1 VTSNTSFLACRG
13 RLLAGFAVKPGAVT
27 PISGEKVSPVTNP
40 LIRNL
45 GRHDRLSEEEKRVL
59 EDAIA
64 HTKTVNRGEDMVR
77 EGDRPKE
84 SLLLLEGFAARY
96 KMTESGRRQITSIH
110 IPGDFVD
117 LHGYLL
123 KVMDHAVLALTSC
136 RMGIVPHEALRRI
149 TERHPHLSRL
159 LSLNIAI
166 DGAVHRQWL
175 AMTGKPSAHT
185 RFAHLLCELF
195 LRLQVVGQ
203 TEGHRFRLPL
213 TQQTL
218 GDMLG
223 LSTVHVNRTLQELR
237 AEGLVSWT
245 RDLVEIL
252 DWERLQQV
260 AEFDPTY
267 LNLINEPR

>member
-1 VTSNTSFLACRG
+1 LVLA
-13 RLLAGFAVKPGAVT
+13 
-27 PISGEKVSPVTNP
+27 NP
-40 LIRNL
+40 LILNL
-45 GRHDRLSEEEKRVL
+45 EQRDRLSEEQKRVL

-84 SLLLLEGFAARY
+84 SLVLLEGFAARY
-96 KMTESGRRQITSIH
+96 KLLQSGKRQITSLH
-110 IPGDFVD
+110 VLGDFVD
-117 LHGYLL
+117 LHGFLL
-123 KVMDHAVLALTSC
+123 QVMDHAVVALTPC
-136 RMGIVPHEALRRI
+136 RIGVVPHKALRRI
-149 TERHPHLSRL
+149 TENHPHLGRL
-159 LSLNIAI
+159 LSLTIAI
-166 DGAVHRQWL
+166 DGAIHRQWL
-175 AMTGKPSAHT
+175 AMAGRSLAYTH
-185 RFAHLLCELF
+185 FAHLLCELF
-195 LRLQVVGQ
+195 LRLQAVGQ
-203 TEGHRFRLPL
+203 VEGYCFRLPL

-245 RDLVEIL
+245 RDAVEIL

-267 LNLINEPR
+267 LNLTKEPR

>member
-1 VTSNTSFLACRG
+1 LWERARG
-13 RLLAGFAVKPGAVT
+13 SILPLPSSLDDRAL
-27 PISGEKVSPVTNP
+27 TNP
-40 LIRNL
+40 LILNL
-45 GRHDRLSEEEKRVL
+45 EQHDRLSDEEKRVL

-64 HTKTVNRGEDMVR
+64 HTKIVTRGEDMVR

-96 KMTESGRRQITSIH
+96 KMLQGGKRQITSLH
-110 IPGDFVD
+110 ILGDFVD
-117 LHGYLL
+117 LHAFYLKTL
-123 KVMDHAVLALTSC
+123 DHAVLALTPC
-136 RMGIVPHEALRRI
+136 QIGIVPHEALRQI
-149 TERHPHLSRL
+149 TENHPHLGRL
-159 LSLNIAI
+159 LSLNVAI
-166 DGAVHRQWL
+166 DGSVHRQWL
-175 AMTGKPSAHT
+175 AMTGRPAAHT

-195 LRLQVVGQ
+195 LRLQSVGQ
-203 TEGHRFRLPL
+203 VEGHRFHLPL

-245 RDLVEIL
+245 RGAVEIM

-267 LNLINEPR
+267 LNLVNEPR